1 MDFIEYDPAYP
12 RVFSELVRIIQ
23 SVLPDARVE
32 HVGST
37 SVPGL
42 GGRGAVDAVVVSD
55 PADRARMVQALKG
68 IGFTDFPYGAAQPAL
83 TYRLHLDG
91 QDYFILL
98 YFLPPEHEYVKGWLA
113 FREFMRGHPE
123 QIEQYA
129 QIKKAAIAA
138 GKTQPWSYQQAKT
151 PYLEELWRRIEASS
165 NG

>member
-1 MDFIEYDPAYP
+1 MDFLEYDPAYP

-23 SVLPDARVE
+23 SVLPDAQVE

-68 IGFTDFPYGAAQPAL
+68 IGFSDYPYGAGQPAL
-83 TYRLHLDG
+83 TYTLHLDG
-91 QDYFILL
+91 QTISSCCTFSRPSTSTSKAGSHSGNSCVAILSRSSSTRRSKRRR
-98 YFLPPEHEYVKGWLA
+98 LPRA
-113 FREFMRGHPE
+113 
-123 QIEQYA
+123 
-129 QIKKAAIAA
+129 
-138 GKTQPWSYQQAKT
+138 KTQPWSYQQAKT